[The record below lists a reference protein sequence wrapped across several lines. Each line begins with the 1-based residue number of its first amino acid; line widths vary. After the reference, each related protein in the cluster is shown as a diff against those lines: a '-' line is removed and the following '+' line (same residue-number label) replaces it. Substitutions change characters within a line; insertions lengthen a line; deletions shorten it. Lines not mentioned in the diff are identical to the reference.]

1 MKNSNIPL
9 FKNKFFVNSRKLNT
23 VNKATLVRDNFIEWL
38 RGFTDAEGCFYL
50 APHSPDSLNFSF
62 SYSISV
68 HIDDIQV
75 LGYIQQSLQM
85 GNIRVTRGMATFK
98 VTKQEDIKKIL
109 EIFSKAPLNSI
120 KQLNFLAFKKAFE
133 LYINNK
139 SKDLSLKLQMD
150 NIRDNMNSNRTDYSW
165 PDRKIRISPYWLLG
179 FVEGDGSFS
188 VILRNISTI
197 FLRFIISQSR
207 MDLFL
212 LKEIQKYLNNLAV
225 VKGLI
230 KSGRTYSNPED
241 FTHISNEQN
250 LEITNSLFICYII
263 IPFFNDLT
271 FRSKKWLD
279 YKDWRTIFKL
289 RENGHHYNTEC
300 WEVIKLIFSQMNNRR
315 LSTYKEKES
324 LNMEVLQ
331 SKIEKFLNGPSNY
344 ENREGRIWV
353 KSLNKYYSD
362 SKAVA
367 VQMLDLNGLVLKS
380 WSTITEC
387 ANSLNITRGGVQK
400 RLKNNTKFTLEG
412 RTCVL
417 KKIEKDGVDLQ

>member
-23 VNKATLVRDNFIEWL
+23 VNKATLEWDNFIEWL
-38 RGFTDAEGCFYL
+38 RGFTDSEGCFSL
-50 APHSPDSLNFSF
+50 APQGPGSLNYRF
-62 SYSISV
+62 SYLISV
-68 HIDDIQV
+68 HIDDIKV
-75 LGYIQQSLQM
+75 LEYIQQSLQM
-85 GNIRVTRGMATFK
+85 GKIFFKGKKGMATFQ
-98 VTKQEDIKKIL
+98 VTKQEDIKKII
-109 EIFSKAPLNSI
+109 EIFSKAPLSSI

-133 LYINNK
+133 LYTNNK
-139 SKDLSLKLQMD
+139 SKDLLLKQQMD
-150 NIRDNMNSNRTDYSW
+150 NIRYNMNSNRTDYFW

-188 VILRNISTI
+188 VILRNRSTI
-197 FLRFIISQSR
+197 YLRFIISQSS

-212 LKEIQKYLNNLAV
+212 LKEIQKFLNNLAV

-230 KSGRTYSNPED
+230 KSGRTYSNPKD
-241 FTHISNEQN
+241 FTHLSNEQN
-250 LEITNSLFICYII
+250 LQITHSLFIGNII
-263 IPFFNDLT
+263 IPFFDDLT

-289 RENGHHYNTEC
+289 RENGHHYSTEC

-331 SKIEKFLNGPSNY
+331 SKIEKFLNLPSNY
-344 ENREGRIWV
+344 ENREGRIWI
-353 KSLNKYYSD
+353 KSLNKFYGD
-362 SKAVA
+362 TKAVT
-367 VQMLDLNGLVLKS
+367 VQMLDPNGLVIKS

-400 RLKNNTKFTLEG
+400 RLKNNTKFIFENK
-412 RTCVL
+412 TCVL
-417 KKIEKDGVDLQ
+417 KK